1 MAPKLTDFRRE
12 EFLITDFGARVCD
25 VPQTEA
31 IQRAIDAAYLNGGG
45 RVKVPEGCFLTGGLR
60 LRSGVML
67 YLESGARLKG
77 SRDPEDYFGYLSD
90 GLEPI
95 KGYDPE
101 KRGSVYRF
109 SRWNNALIRIIG
121 AKNVAII
128 GERGSVI
135 DGSNVYDERGEEKYR
150 GPHGIN
156 VWDCDGLLL
165 SGYTVTDS
173 SNWAHAIFNSRD
185 ITATDLTVLG
195 GHDGFDVRTCDNVL
209 IEDCRFYTGD
219 DCVAGFDNN
228 DVVIRRCVFD
238 TACSALRF
246 GGNNVLI
253 EDCEGYAP
261 SRFGFRGDL
270 SQEKKEAGALTD
282 STCRHNMMTAF
293 LYYCDFRAEIRR
305 TPGNI
310 TLRRCRFTSP
320 DSLFRLDF
328 DGTHVWCCN
337 RSLSSIRFEDCEIN
351 GVSSPVYIYGDEKE
365 PLSLTLKNVTL
376 GARDGYGEK
385 SVIQAINYDTIELDG
400 VTLKGFDDPTLLSLS
415 DGRVS
420 LKDTTPIRTVTDG
433 TLEVEANAPI
443 A

>member
-1 MAPKLTDFRRE
+1 MALSISDFRE
-12 EFLITDFGARVCD
+12 EKFLITDFGARVCD
-25 VPQTEA
+25 TLQTEA
-31 IQRAIDAAYLNGGG
+31 IQSAIDAAFLAGGG
-45 RVKVPEGCFLTGGLR
+45 RVTVPEGIFLTGGLR

-67 YLESGARLKG
+67 YLESGAVLKG
-77 SRDPEDYFGYLSD
+77 SRDPENYFGYLSD
-90 GLEPI
+90 ELEPI

-101 KRGSVYRF
+101 KRGSVYPF

-150 GPHGIN
+150 GPHGID
-156 VWDCDGLLL
+156 VQECDGLLL

-185 ITATDLTVLG
+185 VTATGLTVLG

-246 GGNNVLI
+246 GGNNVLV

-270 SQEKKEAGALTD
+270 SQEKKAVGA
-282 STCRHNMMTAF
+282 
-293 LYYCDFRAEIRR
+293 
-305 TPGNI
+305 P
-310 TLRRCRFTSP
+310 
-320 DSLFRLDF
+320 
-328 DGTHVWCCN
+328 
-337 RSLSSIRFEDCEIN
+337 
-351 GVSSPVYIYGDEKE
+351 
-365 PLSLTLKNVTL
+365 
-376 GARDGYGEK
+376 
-385 SVIQAINYDTIELDG
+385 
-400 VTLKGFDDPTLLSLS
+400 
-415 DGRVS
+415 
-420 LKDTTPIRTVTDG
+420 TDG
-433 TLEVEANAPI
+433 KIGRAHV
-443 A
+443 